1 MAADKTKSDAKSD
14 APKPHEPPKPVHIGG
29 ESLVDRLLPHIKK
42 ILVGAIVLAV
52 VLGIIFGIRAYQQSK
67 EEQATEKFA
76 LLMRTASRPVVSK
89 DEAAQLKI
97 ETFAD
102 HKERAVAV
110 LADMNK
116 YGTSKT
122 TAAFRGG
129 VHLDNG
135 ELDKAI
141 EEFKKG
147 ENDKELDGVLAREGL
162 GIALETKASAEK
174 DPAKRQQLYTET
186 LEAFNRMQPAED
198 GPRRAYALYHI
209 GRIQL
214 KLGKTAEAKAS
225 FEKAKT
231 LGADTLDLGELIERR
246 LANLGES

>member
-1 MAADKTKSDAKSD
+1 MAADKDKSD
-14 APKPHEPPKPVHIGG
+14 APKAHVPPKPVHVGG
-29 ESLVDRLLPHIKK
+29 ETLVDRLLPHLKK
-42 ILVGAIVLAV
+42 IMIGSIVLAV
-52 VLGIIFGIRAYQQSK
+52 VLGAIFGVRAYKQSK
-67 EEQATEKFA
+67 EEQSTEKFA
-76 LLMRTASRPVVSK
+76 SVMRTAGRPVISK
-89 DEAAQLKI
+89 EEAAQLKI
-97 ETFAD
+97 ETFDD
-102 HKERAVAV
+102 HKQRAAAV
-110 LADMNK
+110 LADLAK
-116 YGTSKT
+116 YGTDHT
-122 TAAFRGG
+122 TAAFRGS

-135 ELDKAI
+135 DLDKAI

-162 GIALETKASAEK
+162 GIALETKATAEK
-174 DPAKRQQLYTET
+174 DATKRQQLYTEA
-186 LEAFNRMQPAED
+186 LDAFIRMQPDEA

-225 FEKAKT
+225 LEKAKT

>member
-1 MAADKTKSDAKSD
+1 MAADKTKSDAKPD
-14 APKPHEPPKPVHIGG
+14 APKPHVPPKPVHIGG
-29 ESLVDRLLPHIKK
+29 ESLVDRLLPHVKK
-42 ILVGAIVLAV
+42 IMVGSIVLAV
-52 VLGIIFGIRAYQQSK
+52 VLGIVFGIRAYKQSK
-67 EEQATEKFA
+67 EEQATEQFA
-76 LLMRTASRPVVSK
+76 SVMRTAARPVVSK

-102 HKERAVAV
+102 HKERAIAV

-116 YGTSKT
+116 YGTGKT

-174 DPAKRQQLYTET
+174 DATKRQALYSEA

-246 LANLGES
+246 LANIGES